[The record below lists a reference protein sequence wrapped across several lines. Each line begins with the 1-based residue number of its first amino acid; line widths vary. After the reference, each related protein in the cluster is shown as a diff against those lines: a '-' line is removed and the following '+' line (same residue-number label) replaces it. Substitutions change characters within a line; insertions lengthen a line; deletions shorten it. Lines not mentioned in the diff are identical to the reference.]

1 MADSDVVTS
10 RIQRLRWE
18 RRAVILAH
26 NYQRP
31 EVQDLA
37 DITGDSLELSRQAAR
52 TDAEVI
58 VFCGVHFMAQ
68 TAKLLS
74 PDKTVLLPEREAGC
88 PMADMITPAQLRE
101 FKAQHPGAPVVAYVN
116 TTAEVK
122 AEVDICCTS
131 ANAVAVVR
139 SLDADRILFVPDQHL
154 GRWVAKQVPDKEL
167 VLYPGFCPT
176 HQFITADMIREAKRE
191 HPDAE
196 VMAHPECS
204 GEVLELAD
212 AVLST
217 SGMLRYAKQS
227 PAREFIVAT
236 EMGLV
241 YPLQKQNPDK
251 TFHPLF
257 VALCPNMKLT
267 TLESVRRALIE
278 DVHRIE
284 IPADIAARARQAVE
298 RMVAVG

>member
-1 MADSDVVTS
+1 MTANEAVLEDI
-10 RIQRLRWE
+10 RRLCEE

-31 EVQDLA
+31 EVQDIA
-37 DITGDSLELSRQAAR
+37 DFAGDSLELSRRAAA
-52 TDAEVI
+52 TDADVI

-74 PDKTVLLPEREAGC
+74 PDKTVLLPELEAGC

-139 SLDADRILFVPDQHL
+139 SLEARKVLFVPDRHL
-154 GRWVAKQVPDKEL
+154 GRWIAQQVPDKEL
-167 VLYPGFCPT
+167 ILYPGFCPT
-176 HQFITADMIREAKRE
+176 HQFITADMIREVKRE

-204 GEVLELAD
+204 GEVVELAD

-217 SGMLRYAKQS
+217 SGMLRHAATS

-241 YPLQKQNPDK
+241 YPLQKQNPGK

-267 TLESVRRALIE
+267 TLQSVRRALVE
-278 DVHRIE
+278 DIHRIE
-284 IPADIAARARQAVE
+284 IATDIAARARQSVE